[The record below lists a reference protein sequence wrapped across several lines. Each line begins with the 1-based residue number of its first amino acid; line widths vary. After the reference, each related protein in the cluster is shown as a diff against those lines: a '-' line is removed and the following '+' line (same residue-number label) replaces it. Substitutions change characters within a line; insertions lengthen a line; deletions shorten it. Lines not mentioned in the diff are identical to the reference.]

1 MEQYT
6 PMMQQYL
13 EVKKNYQDAL
23 VFYRLGDFYEMFF
36 EDAKIASCELDL
48 VLTGRNAGVKDRV
61 PMCGVPFHAVTG
73 YIQRLVQKGY
83 KVAIVEQMEDPALAK
98 GLVKRDVIKVVT
110 PGTVIDE
117 LFDERSSIYLAAV
130 VDYQYGLALSIC
142 EMSTGETTVTHIPR
156 NILHL
161 QQTLLKNNIREIVV
175 KEGFDEK
182 FIRGVRDL
190 SAVAIS
196 YCGEDQIGED
206 YLPLCEEVTEAP
218 QREAY
223 GVMLNYL
230 IETQKRMMH
239 HLQTVEIENE
249 NDVLYMD
256 FSTQQNLELVV
267 PLRTQSKSETLW
279 SFLDHCQS
287 AMGSRLLK
295 KWIERPLVDKK
306 KILFRQDRLDYLM
319 KNYLVREDLKDKLNQ
334 IYDMERLI
342 ARVAYGSANAIDCQR
357 LQKTLSQVPDILA
370 LFQDAPVFQEYQDI
384 DCCLPLTELLDGAFV
399 ENPPVSVKEGGM
411 FAEGFSEQLD
421 EYRSAQ
427 KDGKNWIL
435 QQENYERERT
445 GIKTL
450 KIGYNRVFGYYIEVS
465 KGAAAQVKEEYGYV
479 RKQTLTNAERY
490 ITSEL
495 KEKEDA
501 ILHAEERSIRLETE
515 LFANLLEQIRSY
527 LPKLQKLAL
536 MLANMDVYYALSSIS
551 ADNGYVRP
559 VFTEDPLKIEEGRH
573 PILEKIST
581 NRYVSNSLAMDKEKQ
596 ILIITG
602 PNMGGKSTYMRQ
614 VALIILMAQIGCFV
628 PAKKCEMPIFD
639 KIFTRIGASDDILS
653 GQSTFMVE
661 MTEANNAL
669 SQATEHSL
677 ILFDEIGR
685 GTSTYD
691 GMALAQA
698 MIEYIAVCIHAK
710 TLFSTHYHELTS
722 LDESLPVVKN
732 VHVEVHEDNGHV
744 TFMYRVKQGK
754 ADRSYGINVARL
766 AKLPDA
772 VLDRASDLLAEYE
785 SKKRVV
791 QQSLGIVEM
800 VKAPVKEQG
809 VLDKLEMVDPNQLS
823 PLQALQ
829 MIMDLKL
836 ELSVA
841 QKA

>member
-130 VDYQYGLALSIC
+130 VDYQYGFALSIC

-196 YCGEDQIGED
+196 YCAEDQIGEE
-206 YLPLCEEVTEAP
+206 YLPLCEEVSDGA

-223 GVMLNYL
+223 GLMLNYL

-279 SFLDHCQS
+279 SFLDRCQS

-306 KILFRQDRLDYLM
+306 KILFRQDRIEYLM

-342 ARVAYGSANAIDCQR
+342 ARVAYGSANAIDCR
-357 LQKTLSQVPDILA
+357 YAFCAS
-370 LFQDAPVFQEYQDI
+370 FNS
-384 DCCLPLTELLDGAFV
+384 CCK
-399 ENPPVSVKEGGM
+399 SM
-411 FAEGFSEQLD
+411 IIC
-421 EYRSAQ
+421 SA
-427 KDGKNWIL
+427 
-435 QQENYERERT
+435 
-445 GIKTL
+445 
-450 KIGYNRVFGYYIEVS
+450 
-465 KGAAAQVKEEYGYV
+465 
-479 RKQTLTNAERY
+479 
-490 ITSEL
+490 
-495 KEKEDA
+495 
-501 ILHAEERSIRLETE
+501 
-515 LFANLLEQIRSY
+515 
-527 LPKLQKLAL
+527 
-536 MLANMDVYYALSSIS
+536 
-551 ADNGYVRP
+551 
-559 VFTEDPLKIEEGRH
+559 
-573 PILEKIST
+573 
-581 NRYVSNSLAMDKEKQ
+581 
-596 ILIITG
+596 
-602 PNMGGKSTYMRQ
+602 
-614 VALIILMAQIGCFV
+614 
-628 PAKKCEMPIFD
+628 
-639 KIFTRIGASDDILS
+639 
-653 GQSTFMVE
+653 
-661 MTEANNAL
+661 
-669 SQATEHSL
+669 
-677 ILFDEIGR
+677 
-685 GTSTYD
+685 
-691 GMALAQA
+691 
-698 MIEYIAVCIHAK
+698 
-710 TLFSTHYHELTS
+710 
-722 LDESLPVVKN
+722 
-732 VHVEVHEDNGHV
+732 
-744 TFMYRVKQGK
+744 
-754 ADRSYGINVARL
+754 
-766 AKLPDA
+766 
-772 VLDRASDLLAEYE
+772 
-785 SKKRVV
+785 
-791 QQSLGIVEM
+791 
-800 VKAPVKEQG
+800 
-809 VLDKLEMVDPNQLS
+809 
-823 PLQALQ
+823 
-829 MIMDLKL
+829 
-836 ELSVA
+836 
-841 QKA
+841 